1 MWCKQNETAMSNL
14 QSLFQAIP
22 SMDRCLSA
30 VEEAARQAA
39 CDSSKPCQELIQAP
53 HLLVREALA
62 AYWNRVRQDI
72 RAGTI
77 AQPRELG
84 LEARLPHMLAFVCR
98 AVQPRLRPVCNGTGV
113 IIHTN
118 TGRSLLAREA
128 QDALLRAA
136 SGNTTLEF
144 NEATGGRGSRNAL
157 VSRLLQILT
166 GAEDGLVVNNNAAA
180 VLLVLDTFCRNREA
194 VISRGELVEIGG
206 SFRIPDVMEATGVRL
221 REVGATNRTHL
232 EDYERAICDRTGA
245 LVRVHTSNFRIIGFH
260 TAVPTRDLAR
270 LAHDHGLL
278 LINDLGSGSLVDLE
292 RAGLPHEPTV
302 QQSVADGSDLVL
314 FSGDKLLGGP
324 QAGIIVGKKEL
335 LARLREN
342 PLLRALRCDKLVY
355 AALEA
360 TLRLYL
366 EPQKAVQ
373 AIPTLRQILMSAE
386 ELSLRAERLAS
397 LLATACQGLCEVSLR
412 ADSSRTGGGAFP
424 EYPLPTT
431 LVVLKPLSC
440 SAEQLKQR
448 LLGTSPLLLG
458 RIEQDAFCLDPRT
471 LNEED
476 FDLIVRL
483 VHKVLQD

>member
-1 MWCKQNETAMSNL
+1 MSDF
-14 QSLFQAIP
+14 QSLFRAIP

-30 VEEAARQAA
+30 VEAAARQAA
-39 CDSSKPCQELIQAP
+39 ADSTRPCQELVHAP

-62 AYWNRVRQDI
+62 TYWNRIRQDI
-72 RAGTI
+72 RSGALNS
-77 AQPRELG
+77 ASELG
-84 LEARLPHMLAFVCR
+84 LDVRLAHMLAFVCR
-98 AVQPRLRPVCNGTGV
+98 VVQPRLRPVCNGTGV

-118 TGRSLLAREA
+118 TGRSLLAKEA

-144 NEATGGRGSRNAL
+144 DETTGGRGSRNAL

-180 VLLVLDTFCRNREA
+180 VLLVLDTFCKNREA
-194 VISRGELVEIGG
+194 IISRGELVEIGG
-206 SFRIPDVMEATGVRL
+206 SFRIPDVMEATGVHL
-221 REVGATNRTHL
+221 REVGATNRTHA
-232 EDYERAICDRTGA
+232 EDYERAICEKTGA
-245 LVRVHTSNFRIIGFH
+245 IVRVHTSNFRIIGFH
-260 TAVPTRDLAR
+260 KAVPTRDLAKI
-270 LAHDHGLL
+270 AHDHTLL

-292 RAGLPHEPTV
+292 RSGLPHEPTV

-324 QAGIIVGKKEL
+324 QAGIIVGKREL
-335 LARLREN
+335 VARLRTN

-366 EPQKAVQ
+366 DPQKAEQ
-373 AIPTLRQILMSAE
+373 GIPTLRQILMPAE
-386 ELSLRAERLAS
+386 ELAGRAQRLADK
-397 LLATACQGLCEVSLR
+397 LASACQGLCDLSLR

-431 LVVLKPLSC
+431 LVVLRPVSC
-440 SAEQLKQR
+440 SAEELRQR
-448 LLGTSPLLLG
+448 LLATSPILLG

-476 FDLIVRL
+476 FELVVRL
-483 VHKVLQD
+483 VRTVLQAQ